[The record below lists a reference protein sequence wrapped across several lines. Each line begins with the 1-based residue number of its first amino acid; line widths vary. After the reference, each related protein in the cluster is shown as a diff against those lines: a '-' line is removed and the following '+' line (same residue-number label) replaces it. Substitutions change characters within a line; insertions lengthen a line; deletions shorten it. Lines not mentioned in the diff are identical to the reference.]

1 MAEQVAIFWFRRDLR
16 LNDNTAL
23 YHALRS
29 GLAVVPVFIFDK
41 NILDDLQDKD
51 DRRVNYIY
59 NALLHIQ
66 DELVKYGTTLD
77 VRYGYPEKI
86 FEQLLDD
93 YEVSAVFTNH
103 DYEPYAIKRDQNIK
117 ASIKKQKCFFRFI

>member
-1 MAEQVAIFWFRRDLR
+1 LVSPRFTFK
-16 LNDNTAL
+16 DNTAL

-29 GLAVVPVFIFDK
+29 GFPVVPVFIFDK

-59 NALLHIQ
+59 NALLQIQ
-66 DELVKYGTTLD
+66 QELVKYGSGLD

-86 FEQLLDD
+86 FDELLDD
-93 YEVSAVFTNH
+93 YDVSAVFTNH
-103 DYEPYAIKRDQNIK
+103 DYEPYAIERDQNIEDLL
-117 ASIKKQKCFFRFI
+117 KKKMLLSKHLKTR